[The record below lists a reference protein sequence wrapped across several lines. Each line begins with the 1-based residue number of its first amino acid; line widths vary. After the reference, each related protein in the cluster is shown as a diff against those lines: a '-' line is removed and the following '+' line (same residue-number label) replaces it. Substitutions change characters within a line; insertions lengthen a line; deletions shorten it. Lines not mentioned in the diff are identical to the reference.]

1 MLKDK
6 ILFLVDIFNSI
17 SSQEIRTRIIGETS
31 RELTD
36 LRELFKEI
44 VIQHTAV
51 FSQSQQNYI
60 KSLELIK
67 VLLKLLAIYYNSEEL
82 IPLFS
87 ECLLPLLHKFMHVFK
102 SGCKAMLE

>member
-17 SSQEIRTRIIGETS
+17 SSQEIRTKIISETS

-36 LRELFKEI
+36 LRDLFKEI

-67 VLLKLLAIYYNSEEL
+67 VLLKLLAIYYNAE
-82 IPLFS
+82 
-87 ECLLPLLHKFMHVFK
+87 
-102 SGCKAMLE
+102 